1 MNRTQLSL
9 LSLVAVG
16 ATTLVASS
24 AHATESAR
32 RTGLGGTA
40 MIEDS
45 DDIYAFPQA
54 AFGKKLYLEA
64 NYRPSAGL
72 YGGAGSGSIF
82 FGNDQEVF
90 GIMTHRGDYN
100 AVLFNTLAGPFD
112 NANPFT
118 SPNQAIDDFRVGLLK
133 PPTPRALPAARP
145 GLYDASGT
153 INIDGSNPARSENP
167 NETVINAGEGE
178 ELTDLALA
186 PVQLIDVL
194 YARNNFG
201 VRLSAGFGST
211 SQDTQISWGDGYQ
224 VASNAVVANVVA
236 GYRGQ
241 QGADRYD
248 ASVELGY
255 ARAHTETL
263 DVAEG
268 LIGNDVTSSTPSIGA
283 AIRYTMPK
291 SETLDFV
298 ATGNFHFG
306 TESTTTM
313 TNDVRYYW
321 NNPNKVDDPDK
332 VDPERES
339 SEFGPLP
346 KVKQEESESTFA
358 LYAAAGPRY
367 KIANRAIVSAD
378 VGLGLVRTGLDP
390 FVDSA
395 CAADPTDRQNEDLD
409 ICDGINAVD
418 LSTDN
423 TIRYAW
429 MLPSVRVAGEF
440 NVTER
445 VTLRTGMRT
454 VFTVST
460 ETIEAN
466 QASSPADVSEAD
478 EDNFGGDDKTQLT
491 TGQTYYWSA
500 GLGLNYGEVQF
511 DAAFNTAFITNG
523 PNFLSGANSGP
534 MFGLV
539 TVKYD
544 FGAGSSNNNVTGT
557 RAGYPAEELAAPAA
571 APSFAA
577 PVNNGFN
584 P

>member
-16 ATTLVASS
+16 ATTLVGSS

-64 NYRPSAGL
+64 NYRPSGGL

-133 PPTPRALPAARP
+133 PPTPRANPGERAADVDETANV
-145 GLYDASGT
+145 GGT
-153 INIDGSNPARSENP
+153 
-167 NETVINAGEGE
+167 TVSLNGTVANAGEGAA
-178 ELTDLALA
+178 LPDLALA
-186 PVQLIDVL
+186 PVQLLDVL

-201 VRLSAGFGST
+201 VRLSAGVGST

-224 VASNAVVANVVA
+224 VASNAVVTNIVA
-236 GYRGQ
+236 GFRGQ
-241 QGADRYD
+241 QGADRFD

-298 ATGNFHFG
+298 ATGNLHYG
-306 TESTTTM
+306 TESTSTM

-321 NNPNKVDDPDK
+321 NDPNSAATDDPIADNHEEDK
-332 VDPERES
+332 
-339 SEFGPLP
+339 FGTAP
-346 KVKQEESESTFA
+346 KLKQEKSESTFA

-367 KIANRAIVSAD
+367 KIANRAIVTAD
-378 VGLGLVRTGLDP
+378 IGLGLVRKNLDP
-390 FVDSA
+390 FADSA
-395 CAADPTDRQNEDLD
+395 CTDDKDDRD

-423 TIRYAW
+423 TTRYAW

-440 NVTER
+440 NVSER
-445 VTLRTGMRT
+445 VTVRTGMRS
-454 VFTVST
+454 VFTLST
-460 ETIEAN
+460 ETIEGNA
-466 QASSPADVSEAD
+466 ATSPADVAD
-478 EDNFGGDDKTQLT
+478 AESDPAPGVDDKSQLT
-491 TGQTYYWSA
+491 TGQEYYWSA
-500 GLGLNYGEVQF
+500 GLGLNYGELQF
-511 DAAFNTAFITNG
+511 DAAFDTAFITNG
-523 PNFLSGANSGP
+523 PNFLSGTAAP

-557 RAGYPAEELAAPAA
+557 RAGYPAEEIAAPAA

>member
-16 ATTLVASS
+16 ATTLAASS
-24 AHATESAR
+24 AQATESAR

-100 AVLFNTLAGPFD
+100 AVLFNTIAGPFD
-112 NANPFT
+112 NGNPFT

-133 PPTPRALPAARP
+133 PPTPRKLPVSIDNVP
-145 GLYDASGT
+145 IPDKFVGGT
-153 INIDGSNPARSENP
+153 TDPEFG
-167 NETVINAGEGE
+167 TVVNSGEGG
-178 ELTDLALA
+178 ELPDLALA

-224 VASNAVVANVVA
+224 VASNAVVTNIVA
-236 GYRGQ
+236 GFRGQ
-241 QGADRYD
+241 QGADRFD

-283 AIRYTMPK
+283 AVRYTMPK

-298 ATGNFHFG
+298 ATGNLHFG

-321 NNPNKVDDPDK
+321 APTEDVGDTSLPLGDRFD
-332 VDPERES
+332 EE
-339 SEFGPLP
+339 EFGPVP
-346 KVKQEESESTFA
+346 KLKQEESESTFA

-378 VGLGLVRTGLDP
+378 VGLGFVRTGIDP

-395 CAADPTDRQNEDLD
+395 CTDDKDDRDV
-409 ICDGINAVD
+409 CDGINAVD
-418 LSTDN
+418 PSTDN
-423 TIRYAW
+423 TIRYGW

-454 VFTVST
+454 VFTLST
-460 ETIEAN
+460 EEIEGNA
-466 QASSPADVSEAD
+466 QTSPGDVSDAESDPAP
-478 EDNFGGDDKTQLT
+478 GDDKTQLT

-500 GLGLNYGEVQF
+500 GLGLNYGELQF

-544 FGAGSSNNNVTGT
+544 FGTGSSNNNVTGT

-577 PVNNGFN
+577 PMNNGFN

>member
-24 AHATESAR
+24 AQATESAR

-100 AVLFNTLAGPFD
+100 AVLFNTIAGPFD

-133 PPTPRALPAARP
+133 PPTPRANPGERAADVDETANV
-145 GLYDASGT
+145 GGT
-153 INIDGSNPARSENP
+153 
-167 NETVINAGEGE
+167 TVSLNGTVANAGEGAA
-178 ELTDLALA
+178 LPDLALA
-186 PVQLIDVL
+186 PVQLLDVL

-201 VRLSAGFGST
+201 VRLSAGLGST

-224 VASNAVVANVVA
+224 VASNAVVTNIVA
-236 GYRGQ
+236 GFRGQ
-241 QGADRYD
+241 NGANRYD
-248 ASVELGY
+248 ASAELGY

-298 ATGNFHFG
+298 ATGNLHYG

-321 NNPNKVDDPDK
+321 NDPNSAPTDDPIADEHEQDK
-332 VDPERES
+332 
-339 SEFGPLP
+339 FGPVP
-346 KVKQEESESTFA
+346 KVKQEKSESTFA

-378 VGLGLVRTGLDP
+378 LGIGFVRTGLDP
-390 FVDSA
+390 FVNSA
-395 CAADPTDRQNEDLD
+395 CTNDKDDRD
-409 ICDGINAVD
+409 ICDGIDAVD
-418 LSTDN
+418 LSTD
-423 TIRYAW
+423 TTSRYAW

-440 NVTER
+440 NVSER
-445 VTLRTGMRT
+445 VTVRTGMRS
-454 VFTVST
+454 VFTLST
-460 ETIEAN
+460 ETIEGNA
-466 QASSPADVSEAD
+466 ATSPADVAD
-478 EDNFGGDDKTQLT
+478 AKTDPAPGVDDKSQLT
-491 TGQTYYWSA
+491 TGQEYYWSA
-500 GLGLNYGEVQF
+500 GLGLNYGELQF
-511 DAAFNTAFITNG
+511 DAAFDTAFITNG
-523 PNFLSGANSGP
+523 PNFLSGTAAP

-539 TVKYD
+539 TMKYD

>member
-16 ATTLVASS
+16 ATTLAASS
-24 AHATESAR
+24 AQATESAR

-100 AVLFNTLAGPFD
+100 AVLFNTIAGPFD

-133 PPTPRALPAARP
+133 PPTPRALPGERAADVDETANV
-145 GLYDASGT
+145 GGT
-153 INIDGSNPARSENP
+153 
-167 NETVINAGEGE
+167 TVSLNGTVVNAGEGG
-178 ELTDLALA
+178 ELPDLALA

-201 VRLSAGFGST
+201 VRLSAGVGST

-224 VASNAVVANVVA
+224 VASNAVVTNIVA
-236 GYRGQ
+236 GFRGQ
-241 QGADRYD
+241 QGADRFD

-255 ARAHTETL
+255 ARAHTETF
-263 DVAEG
+263 DVAEV

-283 AIRYTMPK
+283 AVRYTMPK

-298 ATGNFHFG
+298 ATGNLHFG

-321 NNPNKVDDPDK
+321 NDPNSDPTDDPIAD
-332 VDPERES
+332 ERE
-339 SEFGPLP
+339 EDKFGPVP
-346 KVKQEESESTFA
+346 KLKREESESTFA

-378 VGLGLVRTGLDP
+378 VGLGFVRTGIDP

-395 CAADPTDRQNEDLD
+395 CTDDKDDRD

-418 LSTDN
+418 PSTDN
-423 TIRYAW
+423 TIRYGW

-454 VFTVST
+454 VFTLST
-460 ETIEAN
+460 EEIEGNA
-466 QASSPADVSEAD
+466 QTSPGDVSDAESDPAP
-478 EDNFGGDDKTQLT
+478 GDDKTQLT

-500 GLGLNYGEVQF
+500 GLGLNYGELQF

-544 FGAGSSNNNVTGT
+544 FGTGSSNNNVTGT
-557 RAGYPAEELAAPAA
+557 RAGYPAEEIAAPAA
-571 APSFAA
+571 VPSFAA
-577 PVNNGFN
+577 PMNNGFN

>member
-16 ATTLVASS
+16 ATTLAASS
-24 AHATESAR
+24 AQATESAR

-100 AVLFNTLAGPFD
+100 AVLFNTIAGPFD

-133 PPTPRALPAARP
+133 PPTPRALPGERAADVDETANV
-145 GLYDASGT
+145 GGT
-153 INIDGSNPARSENP
+153 
-167 NETVINAGEGE
+167 TVSLNGTVVNAGEGA
-178 ELTDLALA
+178 ELPDLALA

-201 VRLSAGFGST
+201 VRLSAGVGST

-224 VASNAVVANVVA
+224 VASNAVVTNIVA

-283 AIRYTMPK
+283 AVRYTMPK

-298 ATGNFHFG
+298 ATGNLHFG

-313 TNDVRYYW
+313 TNDIRYYW
-321 NNPNKVDDPDK
+321 DDISSDDPDLE
-332 VDPERES
+332 PLQELRE
-339 SEFGPLP
+339 EDKFGPVP

-378 VGLGLVRTGLDP
+378 VGLGFVRTGLDP
-390 FVDSA
+390 FVSSA
-395 CAADPTDRQNEDLD
+395 CTDDKDDRD

-454 VFTVST
+454 VFTLST
-460 ETIEAN
+460 EEIEGNA
-466 QASSPADVSEAD
+466 ATSPADVSEAD
-478 EDNFGGDDKTQLT
+478 ADPAPGVDDKSQLT

-500 GLGLNYGEVQF
+500 GLGLNYGELQF

-544 FGAGSSNNNVTGT
+544 FGTGSSNNNVTGT

>member
-16 ATTLVASS
+16 ATTLAASS
-24 AHATESAR
+24 AQATESAR

-64 NYRPSAGL
+64 NYRPSGGL

-100 AVLFNTLAGPFD
+100 AVLFNTIAGPFD

-118 SPNQAIDDFRVGLLK
+118 SPNQAINDFRVGLLK
-133 PPTPRALPAARP
+133 PPTPRANPGERAADVDETANV
-145 GLYDASGT
+145 GGT
-153 INIDGSNPARSENP
+153 
-167 NETVINAGEGE
+167 TVSLNGTVVNAGEGAA
-178 ELTDLALA
+178 LPDLALA
-186 PVQLIDVL
+186 PVQLLDVL

-201 VRLSAGFGST
+201 VRLSAGVGST
-211 SQDTQISWGDGYQ
+211 SQDTQITWADGYS
-224 VASNAVVANVVA
+224 VASNAVVTNIVA

-241 QGADRYD
+241 RGADHFD

-263 DVAEG
+263 DVAEQV
-268 LIGNDVTSSTPSIGA
+268 IGNDVTSSTPSVGA

-298 ATGNFHFG
+298 ATGNLHYG

-313 TNDVRYYW
+313 TNDVTYYW
-321 NNPNKVDDPDK
+321 NDPNSAPTDDPIADNH
-332 VDPERES
+332 EES
-339 SEFGPLP
+339 KLGPAP
-346 KVKQEESESTFA
+346 KLKQEKGESTFA

-378 VGLGLVRTGLDP
+378 VGVGLVRTGIDP

-395 CAADPTDRQNEDLD
+395 CTDDKDDRD

-440 NVTER
+440 NVSER

-454 VFTVST
+454 VFTLST
-460 ETIEAN
+460 ETIEGNAATSPSDVAD
-466 QASSPADVSEAD
+466 ASTDPAPGV
-478 EDNFGGDDKTQLT
+478 DDKSQLT
-491 TGQTYYWSA
+491 TGQEYYWSA
-500 GLGLNYGEVQF
+500 GLGLNYGELQF
-511 DAAFNTAFITNG
+511 DAAFDTAFITNG
-523 PNFLSGANSGP
+523 PNFLSGAAAP

-544 FGAGSSNNNVTGT
+544 FGTGSSNNNVTGT

-577 PVNNGFN
+577 PMNNGFN

>member
-16 ATTLVASS
+16 ATTLAASS
-24 AHATESAR
+24 AQATESAR

-40 MIEDS
+40 LIEDS

-100 AVLFNTLAGPFD
+100 AVLFNTIAGPFD

-133 PPTPRALPAARP
+133 PPTPRALPGERAADVDETANV
-145 GLYDASGT
+145 GGT
-153 INIDGSNPARSENP
+153 
-167 NETVINAGEGE
+167 TVSLNGTVVNAGEGAA
-178 ELTDLALA
+178 LPDLALA

-201 VRLSAGFGST
+201 VRLSAGVGST

-224 VASNAVVANVVA
+224 VASNAVVTNIVA
-236 GYRGQ
+236 GFRGQ

-283 AIRYTMPK
+283 AVRYTMPK

-298 ATGNFHFG
+298 ATGNLHYG

-313 TNDVRYYW
+313 TNDIRYYW
-321 NNPNKVDDPDK
+321 DDISSDDPNLEPLQELREEDK
-332 VDPERES
+332 
-339 SEFGPLP
+339 FGPVP

-378 VGLGLVRTGLDP
+378 VGLGFVRTGLDP

-395 CAADPTDRQNEDLD
+395 CTDDKDDRD

-423 TIRYAW
+423 TIRYGW

-454 VFTVST
+454 VFTLST
-460 ETIEAN
+460 EEIEGNA
-466 QASSPADVSEAD
+466 ATSPADVSEAD
-478 EDNFGGDDKTQLT
+478 ADPAPGVDDKSQLT

-500 GLGLNYGEVQF
+500 GLGLNYGELQF

-544 FGAGSSNNNVTGT
+544 FGTGSSNNNVTGT

>member
-16 ATTLVASS
+16 ATTLAASS
-24 AHATESAR
+24 AQATESAR

-64 NYRPSAGL
+64 NYRPSTTL
-72 YGGAGSGSIF
+72 YGDSGSGSIF

-133 PPTPRALPAARP
+133 PPTPRALPGERAADVDETANV
-145 GLYDASGT
+145 GGT
-153 INIDGSNPARSENP
+153 
-167 NETVINAGEGE
+167 TVSLNGTVVNAGEGG
-178 ELTDLALA
+178 ELPDLALA

-201 VRLSAGFGST
+201 VRLSAGVGST

-224 VASNAVVANVVA
+224 VASNAVVTNIVA
-236 GYRGQ
+236 GFRGQ
-241 QGADRYD
+241 QGADRFD

-283 AIRYTMPK
+283 AVRYTMPK

-298 ATGNFHFG
+298 ATGNLHFG

-313 TNDVRYYW
+313 TNDIRYYW
-321 NNPNKVDDPDK
+321 NDPNSDPTDDPIAD
-332 VDPERES
+332 ERE
-339 SEFGPLP
+339 EDKFGPVP
-346 KVKQEESESTFA
+346 KLKREESESTFA

-378 VGLGLVRTGLDP
+378 VGLGFVRTGIDP

-395 CAADPTDRQNEDLD
+395 CTDDKDDRDV
-409 ICDGINAVD
+409 CDGINAVD
-418 LSTDN
+418 PSTDN
-423 TIRYAW
+423 TIRYGW

-460 ETIEAN
+460 ETIEGNADT
-466 QASSPADVSEAD
+466 SPGKPGSDFDTARD
-478 EDNFGGDDKTQLT
+478 GDDKTQLT

-500 GLGLNYGEVQF
+500 GLGLNYGELQF

-544 FGAGSSNNNVTGT
+544 FGTGSSNNNVTGT
-557 RAGYPAEELAAPAA
+557 RAGYPAEEIAAPAA

-577 PVNNGFN
+577 PMNNGFN

>member
-16 ATTLVASS
+16 ATTLAASS
-24 AHATESAR
+24 AQATESAR

-64 NYRPSAGL
+64 NYRPSPPGSL
-72 YGGAGSGSIF
+72 YGDSGSGSIF

-100 AVLFNTLAGPFD
+100 AVLFNTIAGPFD
-112 NANPFT
+112 NGNPFT

-133 PPTPRALPAARP
+133 PPTPLGLPGKLEGVSIP
-145 GLYDASGT
+145 GKFVGGTEVLETGT
-153 INIDGSNPARSENP
+153 IVNVGPS
-167 NETVINAGEGE
+167 GE
-178 ELTDLALA
+178 LPDLALA

-211 SQDTQISWGDGYQ
+211 SQDTQMSWGDGYS
-224 VASNAVVANVVA
+224 VASSAVVTNIVA
-236 GYRGQ
+236 GFRGQ
-241 QGADRYD
+241 QGADRFD

-263 DVAEG
+263 DVFEQV
-268 LIGNDVTSSTPSIGA
+268 LSNDVTSSTPSIGA
-283 AIRYTMPK
+283 AVRYTMPK

-298 ATGNFHFG
+298 ATGNLHYG
-306 TESTTTM
+306 TESTSTM
-313 TNDVRYYW
+313 TNDILYYW
-321 NNPNKVDDPDK
+321 KPNANAGDTTKPLVDQFDK
-332 VDPERES
+332 
-339 SEFGPLP
+339 SEVVPSKL
-346 KVKQEESESTFA
+346 KQEKSESTLA

-378 VGLGLVRTGLDP
+378 VGVGLVRTATDP
-390 FVDSA
+390 WVDSA
-395 CAADPTDRQNEDLD
+395 CTDTDEDALV
-409 ICDGINAVD
+409 CDGAAVE
-418 LSTDN
+418 LGADN

-429 MLPSVRVAGEF
+429 MLPSIRVAGEF
-440 NVTER
+440 NVSER
-445 VTLRTGMRT
+445 VTVRTGMRS
-454 VFTVST
+454 VFTLST
-460 ETIEAN
+460 ETIEGNAGT
-466 QASSPADVSEAD
+466 SPAKPDPDSDLAPGV
-478 EDNFGGDDKTQLT
+478 DDKTQLT

-544 FGAGSSNNNVTGT
+544 FGTGSSNNNVTGT
-557 RAGYPAEELAAPAA
+557 RAGYPAEESAAPAA

-577 PVNNGFN
+577 PMNNGFN

>member
-16 ATTLVASS
+16 ATTLAASS
-24 AHATESAR
+24 AQATESAR

-100 AVLFNTLAGPFD
+100 AVLFNTIAGPFD

-133 PPTPRALPAARP
+133 PPTPRALPGERAADVDETANV
-145 GLYDASGT
+145 GGT
-153 INIDGSNPARSENP
+153 
-167 NETVINAGEGE
+167 TVSLNGTVVNAGEGG
-178 ELTDLALA
+178 ELPDLALA

-201 VRLSAGFGST
+201 VRLSAGVGST

-224 VASNAVVANVVA
+224 VASNAVVTNIVA
-236 GYRGQ
+236 GFRGQ
-241 QGADRYD
+241 QGADRFD

-268 LIGNDVTSSTPSIGA
+268 LIGNDVTSSTPSIGGA
-283 AIRYTMPK
+283 VRYTMPK

-298 ATGNFHFG
+298 ATGNLHYG

-313 TNDVRYYW
+313 TNDIRYYW
-321 NNPNKVDDPDK
+321 DDISSDDPDL
-332 VDPERES
+332 DAEQELRE
-339 SEFGPLP
+339 EDKFGPVP
-346 KVKQEESESTFA
+346 KVKQEKSESTFA

-378 VGLGLVRTGLDP
+378 VGLGFVRTGIDP

-395 CAADPTDRQNEDLD
+395 CTDDKDDRDV
-409 ICDGINAVD
+409 CDGINAVD

-423 TIRYAW
+423 TIRYGW

-454 VFTVST
+454 VFTLST
-460 ETIEAN
+460 EEIEGNA
-466 QASSPADVSEAD
+466 QTSPGDVSDAESDPAP
-478 EDNFGGDDKTQLT
+478 GDDKTQLT

-500 GLGLNYGEVQF
+500 GLGLNYGELQF

-544 FGAGSSNNNVTGT
+544 FGTGSSNNNVTGT

-577 PVNNGFN
+577 PMNNGFN

>member
-16 ATTLVASS
+16 ATTLAASS
-24 AHATESAR
+24 AQATESAR

-100 AVLFNTLAGPFD
+100 AVLFNTIAGPFD

-133 PPTPRALPAARP
+133 PPTPRALPGERAADVDETANV
-145 GLYDASGT
+145 GGT
-153 INIDGSNPARSENP
+153 
-167 NETVINAGEGE
+167 TVSLNGTVVNAGEGG
-178 ELTDLALA
+178 ELPDLALA

-201 VRLSAGFGST
+201 VRLSAGVGST

-224 VASNAVVANVVA
+224 VASNAVVTNIVA
-236 GYRGQ
+236 GFRGQ
-241 QGADRYD
+241 QGADRFD

-283 AIRYTMPK
+283 AVRYTMPK

-298 ATGNFHFG
+298 ATGNLHYG

-313 TNDVRYYW
+313 TNDIRYYW
-321 NNPNKVDDPDK
+321 DDISSDDPDL
-332 VDPERES
+332 DAEQELRE
-339 SEFGPLP
+339 EDKFGPVP
-346 KVKQEESESTFA
+346 KVKQEKSESTFA

-378 VGLGLVRTGLDP
+378 VGLGFVRTGIDP

-395 CAADPTDRQNEDLD
+395 CTDDKDDRDV
-409 ICDGINAVD
+409 CDGINAVD

-423 TIRYAW
+423 TIRYGW

-454 VFTVST
+454 VFTLST
-460 ETIEAN
+460 EEIEGNA
-466 QASSPADVSEAD
+466 ATSPADVAD
-478 EDNFGGDDKTQLT
+478 ADSDPAPGVDDKSQLT

-500 GLGLNYGEVQF
+500 GLGLNYGELQF

-544 FGAGSSNNNVTGT
+544 FGTGSSNNNVTGT

-577 PVNNGFN
+577 PMNNGFN

>member
-16 ATTLVASS
+16 ATTLAASS
-24 AHATESAR
+24 AQATESAR

-100 AVLFNTLAGPFD
+100 AVLFNTIAGPFD
-112 NANPFT
+112 NGNPFT

-133 PPTPRALPAARP
+133 PPTPRALPGERAADVDETANV
-145 GLYDASGT
+145 GGT
-153 INIDGSNPARSENP
+153 
-167 NETVINAGEGE
+167 TVSLNGTVVNAGEGAA
-178 ELTDLALA
+178 LPDLALA

-201 VRLSAGFGST
+201 VRLSAGVGST

-224 VASNAVVANVVA
+224 VASNAVVTNIVA
-236 GYRGQ
+236 GFRGQ

-283 AIRYTMPK
+283 AVRYTMPK

-298 ATGNFHFG
+298 ATGNLHFG

-313 TNDVRYYW
+313 TNDIRYYW
-321 NNPNKVDDPDK
+321 DDISSDDPDLE
-332 VDPERES
+332 PLQELRE
-339 SEFGPLP
+339 EDKFGPVP

-378 VGLGLVRTGLDP
+378 VGLGFVRTGLDP

-395 CAADPTDRQNEDLD
+395 CTDDKDDRD

-454 VFTVST
+454 VFTLST
-460 ETIEAN
+460 EEIEGNA
-466 QASSPADVSEAD
+466 ATSPADVSEAD
-478 EDNFGGDDKTQLT
+478 SDPAPGVDDKSQLT

-500 GLGLNYGEVQF
+500 GLGLNYGELQF

-544 FGAGSSNNNVTGT
+544 FGTGSSNNNVTGT

>member
-16 ATTLVASS
+16 ATTLAASS
-24 AHATESAR
+24 AQATESAR

-100 AVLFNTLAGPFD
+100 AVLFNTIAGPFD

-133 PPTPRALPAARP
+133 PPTPRALPGERAADVDETANV
-145 GLYDASGT
+145 GGT
-153 INIDGSNPARSENP
+153 
-167 NETVINAGEGE
+167 TVSLNGTVVNAGEGG
-178 ELTDLALA
+178 ELPDLALA

-201 VRLSAGFGST
+201 VRLSAGVGST

-224 VASNAVVANVVA
+224 VASNAVVTNIVA
-236 GYRGQ
+236 GFRGQ
-241 QGADRYD
+241 QGADRFD

-283 AIRYTMPK
+283 AVRYTMPK

-298 ATGNFHFG
+298 ATGNLHYG

-313 TNDVRYYW
+313 TNDIRYYW
-321 NNPNKVDDPDK
+321 DDISSDDPDL
-332 VDPERES
+332 DAEQELRE
-339 SEFGPLP
+339 EDKFGPVP
-346 KVKQEESESTFA
+346 KVKQEKSESTFA

-378 VGLGLVRTGLDP
+378 VGLGFVRTGIDP
-390 FVDSA
+390 FVSSA
-395 CAADPTDRQNEDLD
+395 CTDDKDDRD

-423 TIRYAW
+423 TIRYGW

-454 VFTVST
+454 VFTLST
-460 ETIEAN
+460 EEIEGNA
-466 QASSPADVSEAD
+466 ATSPADVSEAD
-478 EDNFGGDDKTQLT
+478 ADPAPGVDDKSQLT

-500 GLGLNYGEVQF
+500 GLGLNYGELQF

-544 FGAGSSNNNVTGT
+544 FGTGSSNNNVTGT

-577 PVNNGFN
+577 PMNNGFN

>member
-24 AHATESAR
+24 AQATESAR

-112 NANPFT
+112 NGNPFT

-133 PPTPRALPAARP
+133 PPTPRANSGEKPATEV
-145 GLYDASGT
+145 DATYTAPDGT
-153 INIDGSNPARSENP
+153 TKPILVG
-167 NETVINAGEGE
+167 TVVNAGEGT
-178 ELTDLALA
+178 ELADLALA

-224 VASNAVVANVVA
+224 VASSAVVTNIVA
-236 GYRGQ
+236 GFRGQ
-241 QGADRYD
+241 QGADRFD

-298 ATGNFHFG
+298 ATGNLHYG
-306 TESTTTM
+306 TESTSTM
-313 TNDVRYYW
+313 TNDVRYYYDG
-321 NNPNKVDDPDK
+321 NPDVVNTSLTPEEELREEDK
-332 VDPERES
+332 
-339 SEFGPLP
+339 FGPVP
-346 KVKQEESESTFA
+346 KLKQETGESTFA

-367 KIANRAIVSAD
+367 KIANRAIVTAD
-378 VGLGLVRTGLDP
+378 VGVGLVRKNFDP
-390 FVDSA
+390 FADSA
-395 CAADPTDRQNEDLD
+395 CTNDKDDRD
-409 ICDGINAVD
+409 ICDGIDAVD
-418 LSTDN
+418 LNTDN

-445 VTLRTGMRT
+445 VTVRTGMRSI
-454 VFTVST
+454 FTLST

-478 EDNFGGDDKTQLT
+478 EDNFVGDDKTQLT

-500 GLGLNYGEVQF
+500 GLGLNYGEFQF
-511 DAAFNTAFITNG
+511 DAAFDTAFITNG
-523 PNFLSGANSGP
+523 PNFLSGESAP

-539 TVKYD
+539 TMKYD

-577 PVNNGFN
+577 PMNNGFN

>member
-16 ATTLVASS
+16 ATTLAASS
-24 AHATESAR
+24 AQATESAR

-64 NYRPSAGL
+64 NYRPSGGL

-133 PPTPRALPAARP
+133 PPTPRELPKDPAN
-145 GLYDASGT
+145 DSGVDVDET
-153 INIDGSNPARSENP
+153 ANVGGTTESLFGS
-167 NETVINAGEGE
+167 VVNAGEGG
-178 ELTDLALA
+178 ELPDLALA

-201 VRLSAGFGST
+201 VRLSAGVGST
-211 SQDTQISWGDGYQ
+211 SQDTQLSWGDGYQ
-224 VASNAVVANVVA
+224 VASSAVVANVVA

-241 QGADRYD
+241 MGANRYD
-248 ASVELGY
+248 ASAELGY

-268 LIGNDVTSSTPSIGA
+268 LIGNDVTSSTPSLGA

-298 ATGNFHFG
+298 ATGNLHYG
-306 TESTTTM
+306 TESTSTM
-313 TNDVRYYW
+313 TNDIRYYW
-321 NNPNKVDDPDK
+321 NDPNSAPTDDPIAD
-332 VDPERES
+332 EREQDKL
-339 SEFGPLP
+339 GPAP
-346 KVKQEESESTFA
+346 KLKQEKGESTFA

-378 VGLGLVRTGLDP
+378 VGLGFVRTGIDP

-395 CAADPTDRQNEDLD
+395 CTDDKDDRD

-460 ETIEAN
+460 ETIEGNA
-466 QASSPADVSEAD
+466 ATSPADVSDAKSD
-478 EDNFGGDDKTQLT
+478 PAPGVDDKTQLT

-500 GLGLNYGEVQF
+500 GLGLNYGELQF

-523 PNFLSGANSGP
+523 PNFLSGADSGP

-539 TVKYD
+539 TMKYD
-544 FGAGSSNNNVTGT
+544 FGTGSSNNNVTGT
-557 RAGYPAEELAAPAA
+557 RAGYPAEEIAAPAA

-577 PVNNGFN
+577 PMNNGFN

>member
-24 AHATESAR
+24 AQATESAR

-100 AVLFNTLAGPFD
+100 AVLFNTIAGPFD

-133 PPTPRALPAARP
+133 PPTPRATPGERAADVDETANV
-145 GLYDASGT
+145 GGT
-153 INIDGSNPARSENP
+153 
-167 NETVINAGEGE
+167 TVSLNGTVVNAGEGA
-178 ELTDLALA
+178 ELADLALA

-283 AIRYTMPK
+283 AVRYTMPK

-298 ATGNFHFG
+298 ATGNLHYG
-306 TESTTTM
+306 TESTSSM

-321 NNPNKVDDPDK
+321 NDPNSPATDDPIAD
-332 VDPERES
+332 ERE
-339 SEFGPLP
+339 EDKFGPVP
-346 KVKQEESESTFA
+346 KLKQEESESTFA

-367 KIANRAIVSAD
+367 KIANRAIVTAD
-378 VGLGLVRTGLDP
+378 VGLGLVRKSFDP
-390 FVDSA
+390 FADSA
-395 CAADPTDRQNEDLD
+395 CTDDKDDRD

-460 ETIEAN
+460 ETIEGNA
-466 QASSPADVSEAD
+466 ATSPGDVSDAD
-478 EDNFGGDDKTQLT
+478 EDPVRDLDDKSQLT

-500 GLGLNYGEVQF
+500 GLGLNYGELQF
-511 DAAFNTAFITNG
+511 DAAFNTAFITHG

>member
-16 ATTLVASS
+16 ATTLAASS
-24 AHATESAR
+24 AQATESAR

-64 NYRPSAGL
+64 NYRPSGGL

-118 SPNQAIDDFRVGLLK
+118 SPNQAIDDFRIGLLK
-133 PPTPRALPAARP
+133 PPTPRALPGERAADVDETANV
-145 GLYDASGT
+145 GGT
-153 INIDGSNPARSENP
+153 
-167 NETVINAGEGE
+167 TVSLNGTVVNAGEGG
-178 ELTDLALA
+178 ELPDLALA

-201 VRLSAGFGST
+201 VRLSAGVGST

-224 VASNAVVANVVA
+224 VASNAVVTNIVA
-236 GYRGQ
+236 GFRGQ
-241 QGADRYD
+241 QGADRFD

-283 AIRYTMPK
+283 AVRYTMPK

-298 ATGNFHFG
+298 ATGNLHFG
-306 TESTTTM
+306 TESTSTM

-321 NNPNKVDDPDK
+321 NDPNSDPTDDPIAD
-332 VDPERES
+332 ERE
-339 SEFGPLP
+339 EDKFGPVP
-346 KVKQEESESTFA
+346 KLKREESESTFA

-378 VGLGLVRTGLDP
+378 VGLGFVRTGIDP

-395 CAADPTDRQNEDLD
+395 CTDDKDDRD

-418 LSTDN
+418 PSTDN
-423 TIRYAW
+423 TIRYGW

-454 VFTVST
+454 VFTLST
-460 ETIEAN
+460 EEIEGNA
-466 QASSPADVSEAD
+466 ATSPADVAD
-478 EDNFGGDDKTQLT
+478 ADSDPAPGVDDKTQLT

-500 GLGLNYGEVQF
+500 GLGLNYGELQF

-523 PNFLSGANSGP
+523 PNFLSGADSGP

-539 TVKYD
+539 TMKYD
-544 FGAGSSNNNVTGT
+544 FGTGSSNNNVTGT
-557 RAGYPAEELAAPAA
+557 RAGYPAEEIAVPAA

>member
-16 ATTLVASS
+16 ATTLAASS
-24 AHATESAR
+24 AQATESAR

-40 MIEDS
+40 LIEDS

-100 AVLFNTLAGPFD
+100 AVLFNTIAGPFD
-112 NANPFT
+112 NGNPFT

-133 PPTPRALPAARP
+133 PPTPRALPGERAADVDETANV
-145 GLYDASGT
+145 GGT
-153 INIDGSNPARSENP
+153 
-167 NETVINAGEGE
+167 TVSLNGTVVNAGEGAA
-178 ELTDLALA
+178 LADLALA

-201 VRLSAGFGST
+201 VRLSAGVGST

-224 VASNAVVANVVA
+224 VAPNAVVTNIVA
-236 GYRGQ
+236 GFRGQ
-241 QGADRYD
+241 QGADRFD

-283 AIRYTMPK
+283 AVRYTMPK

-298 ATGNFHFG
+298 ATGNLHYG

-313 TNDVRYYW
+313 TNDIRYYW
-321 NNPNKVDDPDK
+321 DDRTSDDPDL
-332 VDPERES
+332 DAEQELRE
-339 SEFGPLP
+339 EDKFGPVP
-346 KVKQEESESTFA
+346 KLKREESESTFA

-378 VGLGLVRTGLDP
+378 VGLGVVRTGIDP

-395 CAADPTDRQNEDLD
+395 CTDDKDDRD
-409 ICDGINAVD
+409 ICDVNAVD

-454 VFTVST
+454 VFTLST
-460 ETIEAN
+460 EEIEGNA
-466 QASSPADVSEAD
+466 ATSPADVSEAD
-478 EDNFGGDDKTQLT
+478 ADPAPGVDDKSQLT

-500 GLGLNYGEVQF
+500 GLGLNYGELQF

-544 FGAGSSNNNVTGT
+544 FGTGSSNNNVTGT
-557 RAGYPAEELAAPAA
+557 RAGYPAEEIAAPAA

-577 PVNNGFN
+577 PMNNGFN

>member
-24 AHATESAR
+24 AQATESAR

-64 NYRPSAGL
+64 NYRPSGGL

-133 PPTPRALPAARP
+133 PPTPRANPVERAADV
-145 GLYDASGT
+145 DASYTSLDGT
-153 INIDGSNPARSENP
+153 NKPIPAG
-167 NETVINAGEGE
+167 TVVNAGEGA
-178 ELTDLALA
+178 ELADLALA
-186 PVQLIDVL
+186 PVQLLDVL

-201 VRLSAGFGST
+201 VRLSAGMGST

-224 VASNAVVANVVA
+224 VASSAVVTNIVA
-236 GYRGQ
+236 GLRGQ
-241 QGADRYD
+241 MGANRYD

-298 ATGNFHFG
+298 ATGNLHFG
-306 TESTTTM
+306 TESTSTM
-313 TNDVRYYW
+313 TNDVRYYYDG
-321 NNPNKVDDPDK
+321 NPEVDNASLTPEEELREEDK
-332 VDPERES
+332 
-339 SEFGPLP
+339 FGPVP
-346 KVKQEESESTFA
+346 KLKQETGESTFA

-367 KIANRAIVSAD
+367 KIANRALVTAD
-378 VGLGLVRTGLDP
+378 VGIGLVRKSFDP
-390 FVDSA
+390 FADSA
-395 CAADPTDRQNEDLD
+395 CTDDKDDRD

-440 NVTER
+440 NVSER
-445 VTLRTGMRT
+445 VTVRTGMRS

-460 ETIEAN
+460 ETIEGNA
-466 QASSPADVSEAD
+466 ATSPADVSDAD
-478 EDNFGGDDKTQLT
+478 SDPVSDVDDKSQLT
-491 TGQTYYWSA
+491 TGQEYYWSA
-500 GLGLNYGEVQF
+500 GLGLNYGELQF
-511 DAAFNTAFITNG
+511 DAAFDTAFITNG
-523 PNFLSGANSGP
+523 PNFLSGTSAP

-539 TVKYD
+539 TMKYD

-557 RAGYPAEELAAPAA
+557 RAGYPAEEIAAPAA

>member
-1 MNRTQLSL
+1 LSL
-9 LSLVAVG
+9 LSLAAVG
-16 ATTLVASS
+16 ATTLAASS
-24 AHATESAR
+24 AQATESAR

-100 AVLFNTLAGPFD
+100 AVLFNTIAGPFD

-133 PPTPRALPAARP
+133 PLTPRANSGEKPASDVDATYTAPDGTTKPILVGTVVNADTNADGEPSRELP
-145 GLYDASGT
+145 
-153 INIDGSNPARSENP
+153 
-167 NETVINAGEGE
+167 
-178 ELTDLALA
+178 DLALA

-201 VRLSAGFGST
+201 VRLSAGVGST

-224 VASNAVVANVVA
+224 VASNAVVTNIVA
-236 GYRGQ
+236 GFRGQ
-241 QGADRYD
+241 QGADRFD

-268 LIGNDVTSSTPSIGA
+268 LIGNDVTSSTPSLGA

-298 ATGNFHFG
+298 ATGNLHYG
-306 TESTTTM
+306 TESTSTM
-313 TNDVRYYW
+313 TNDVRYYYDG
-321 NNPNKVDDPDK
+321 NPDEDNTSLTPEEELREEDK
-332 VDPERES
+332 
-339 SEFGPLP
+339 FGPVP
-346 KVKQEESESTFA
+346 KLKRETGESTFA

-378 VGLGLVRTGLDP
+378 VGLGFVRTGIDP

-395 CAADPTDRQNEDLD
+395 CTDDKDDRDV
-409 ICDGINAVD
+409 CDGINAVD
-418 LSTDN
+418 PSTDN
-423 TIRYAW
+423 TIRYGW

-454 VFTVST
+454 VFTLST
-460 ETIEAN
+460 EEIEGNA
-466 QASSPADVSEAD
+466 QTSPSDVSDAESDPAP
-478 EDNFGGDDKTQLT
+478 GDDTTQLT

-500 GLGLNYGEVQF
+500 GLGLNYGELQF

-544 FGAGSSNNNVTGT
+544 FGTGSSNNNVTGT
-557 RAGYPAEELAAPAA
+557 RAGYPAEEIAAPAA

-577 PVNNGFN
+577 PMNNGFN

>member
-16 ATTLVASS
+16 ATTLAASS
-24 AHATESAR
+24 AQATESAR

-100 AVLFNTLAGPFD
+100 AVLFNTIAGPFD
-112 NANPFT
+112 NGNPFT

-133 PPTPRALPAARP
+133 PPTPRALPGERAADVDETANV
-145 GLYDASGT
+145 GGT
-153 INIDGSNPARSENP
+153 
-167 NETVINAGEGE
+167 TVSLNGTVVNAGEGAA
-178 ELTDLALA
+178 LPDLALA

-201 VRLSAGFGST
+201 VRLSAGVGST

-224 VASNAVVANVVA
+224 VASSAVVTNIVA

-241 QGADRYD
+241 QGADRFD

-283 AIRYTMPK
+283 AVRYTMPK

-298 ATGNFHFG
+298 ATGNLHYG

-313 TNDVRYYW
+313 TNDIRYYW
-321 NNPNKVDDPDK
+321 DDISSDDPDL
-332 VDPERES
+332 DAEQELRE
-339 SEFGPLP
+339 EDKFGPVP
-346 KVKQEESESTFA
+346 KVKQEKSESTFA

-378 VGLGLVRTGLDP
+378 VGLGFVRTGIDP

-395 CAADPTDRQNEDLD
+395 CTDDKDDRD

-423 TIRYAW
+423 TIRYGW

-454 VFTVST
+454 VFTLST
-460 ETIEAN
+460 EEIEGNA
-466 QASSPADVSEAD
+466 ATSPADVSEAD
-478 EDNFGGDDKTQLT
+478 ADPAPGVDDKSQLT

-500 GLGLNYGEVQF
+500 GLGLNYGELQF

-544 FGAGSSNNNVTGT
+544 FGTGSSNNNVTGT

-577 PVNNGFN
+577 PMNNGFN

>member
-16 ATTLVASS
+16 ATTLAASS
-24 AHATESAR
+24 AQATESAR

-64 NYRPSAGL
+64 NYRPSGGL

-118 SPNQAIDDFRVGLLK
+118 SPNQAIDDFRIGLLK
-133 PPTPRALPAARP
+133 PPTPRALPGERAADVDETANV
-145 GLYDASGT
+145 GGT
-153 INIDGSNPARSENP
+153 
-167 NETVINAGEGE
+167 TVSLNGTVVNAGEGG
-178 ELTDLALA
+178 ELPDLALA

-201 VRLSAGFGST
+201 VRLSAGVGST

-224 VASNAVVANVVA
+224 VASNAVVTNIVA
-236 GYRGQ
+236 GFRGQ
-241 QGADRYD
+241 QGADRFD

-283 AIRYTMPK
+283 AVRYTMPK

-298 ATGNFHFG
+298 ATGNLHFG
-306 TESTTTM
+306 TESTSTM

-321 NNPNKVDDPDK
+321 NDPNSDPTDDPIAD
-332 VDPERES
+332 ERE
-339 SEFGPLP
+339 EDKFGPVP
-346 KVKQEESESTFA
+346 KLKREESESTFA

-378 VGLGLVRTGLDP
+378 VGLGFVRTGIDP

-395 CAADPTDRQNEDLD
+395 CTDDKDDRD

-454 VFTVST
+454 VFTLST
-460 ETIEAN
+460 EEIEGNA
-466 QASSPADVSEAD
+466 ATSPADVAD
-478 EDNFGGDDKTQLT
+478 ADSDPAPGVDDKSQLT

-500 GLGLNYGEVQF
+500 GLGLNYGELQF

-544 FGAGSSNNNVTGT
+544 FGTGSSNNNVTGT

>member
-24 AHATESAR
+24 AQATESAR

-64 NYRPSAGL
+64 NYRPSGGL

-133 PPTPRALPAARP
+133 PPTPRANPGERAADVDETANV
-145 GLYDASGT
+145 GGT
-153 INIDGSNPARSENP
+153 
-167 NETVINAGEGE
+167 TVSLNGTVANAGEGAA
-178 ELTDLALA
+178 LPDLALA
-186 PVQLIDVL
+186 PVQLLDVL
-194 YARNNFG
+194 YATNNFG
-201 VRLSAGFGST
+201 VRLSAGLGST

-224 VASNAVVANVVA
+224 VASNAVVTNIVA
-236 GYRGQ
+236 GFRGQ
-241 QGADRYD
+241 NGANRYD
-248 ASVELGY
+248 ASAELGY

-298 ATGNFHFG
+298 ATGNLHYG

-321 NNPNKVDDPDK
+321 NDPNSAPTDDPIADEHEEDK
-332 VDPERES
+332 
-339 SEFGPLP
+339 FGPVP
-346 KVKQEESESTFA
+346 KVKQEKSESTFA

-378 VGLGLVRTGLDP
+378 LGIGFVRTGLDP
-390 FVDSA
+390 FVNSA
-395 CAADPTDRQNEDLD
+395 CTNDKDDRD
-409 ICDGINAVD
+409 ICDGIDAVD
-418 LSTDN
+418 LSTD
-423 TIRYAW
+423 TTSRYAW

-440 NVTER
+440 NVSER
-445 VTLRTGMRT
+445 VTVRTGMRS
-454 VFTVST
+454 VFTLST
-460 ETIEAN
+460 ETIEGNA
-466 QASSPADVSEAD
+466 ATSPADVAD
-478 EDNFGGDDKTQLT
+478 AKTDPAPGVDDKSQLT
-491 TGQTYYWSA
+491 TGQEYYWSA
-500 GLGLNYGEVQF
+500 GLGLNYGELQF
-511 DAAFNTAFITNG
+511 DAAFDTAFITNG
-523 PNFLSGANSGP
+523 PNFLSGTAAP

-539 TVKYD
+539 TMKYD

-557 RAGYPAEELAAPAA
+557 RAGYPAEEIAAPAA

>member
-16 ATTLVASS
+16 ATTLAASS
-24 AHATESAR
+24 AQATESAR

-100 AVLFNTLAGPFD
+100 AVLFNTIAGPFD

-133 PPTPRALPAARP
+133 PPTPRALPGERAADVDETANV
-145 GLYDASGT
+145 GGT
-153 INIDGSNPARSENP
+153 
-167 NETVINAGEGE
+167 TVSLNGTVVNAGEGG
-178 ELTDLALA
+178 ELPDLALA

-201 VRLSAGFGST
+201 VRLSAGVGST

-224 VASNAVVANVVA
+224 VASNAVVTNIVA
-236 GYRGQ
+236 GFRGQ

-283 AIRYTMPK
+283 AVRYTMPK

-298 ATGNFHFG
+298 ATGNLHFG
-306 TESTTTM
+306 TESTSTM

-321 NNPNKVDDPDK
+321 NDPNSDPTDDPIAD
-332 VDPERES
+332 ERE
-339 SEFGPLP
+339 EDKFGPVP
-346 KVKQEESESTFA
+346 KLKREESESTFA

-378 VGLGLVRTGLDP
+378 VGLGFVRTGIDP

-395 CAADPTDRQNEDLD
+395 CTDDKDDRD

-418 LSTDN
+418 PSTDN
-423 TIRYAW
+423 TIRYGW

-454 VFTVST
+454 VFTLST
-460 ETIEAN
+460 EEIEGNA
-466 QASSPADVSEAD
+466 ATSPADVAD
-478 EDNFGGDDKTQLT
+478 ADSDPAPGVDDKTQLT

-500 GLGLNYGEVQF
+500 GLGLNYGELQF

-544 FGAGSSNNNVTGT
+544 FGTGSSNNNVTGT
-557 RAGYPAEELAAPAA
+557 RAGYPAEEIAVPAA

>member
-16 ATTLVASS
+16 ATTLAASS

-40 MIEDS
+40 LIEDS
-45 DDIYAFPQA
+45 DDIYAFPQT

-64 NYRPSAGL
+64 NYRPSGGL

-100 AVLFNTLAGPFD
+100 AVLFNTFAGPFD

-118 SPNQAIDDFRVGLLK
+118 SPNQAINDFRVGLVK
-133 PPTPRALPAARP
+133 PPTPRALPGERAADVDETANVN
-145 GLYDASGT
+145 GATVSLNGT
-153 INIDGSNPARSENP
+153 
-167 NETVINAGEGE
+167 VVNAGEGAA
-178 ELTDLALA
+178 LPDLELA
-186 PVQLIDVL
+186 PVQLLDVL

-201 VRLSAGFGST
+201 VRLSAGLGST
-211 SQDTQISWGDGYQ
+211 SQETQISWGDGYQ
-224 VASNAVVANVVA
+224 VASNAVVTNIVA

-241 QGADRYD
+241 NGANRYD

-283 AIRYTMPK
+283 AVRYTMPK

-298 ATGNFHFG
+298 ATGNLHYG

-313 TNDVRYYW
+313 TNDIRYYW
-321 NNPNKVDDPDK
+321 DDIASDDPNLDAQQELREEDK
-332 VDPERES
+332 
-339 SEFGPLP
+339 FGPVP
-346 KVKQEESESTFA
+346 KVKQEQSESTFA
-358 LYAAAGPRY
+358 LYGAVGPRY

-378 VGLGLVRTGLDP
+378 LGIGLVRTGLDP

-395 CAADPTDRQNEDLD
+395 CTNDKDDRD
-409 ICDGINAVD
+409 ICDGIDAVD
-418 LSTDN
+418 LNTDN

-440 NVTER
+440 NVSER
-445 VTLRTGMRT
+445 VTLRTGMRSI
-454 VFTVST
+454 FTLST
-460 ETIEAN
+460 ETIEGNA
-466 QASSPADVSEAD
+466 ATSPADVSDAD
-478 EDNFGGDDKTQLT
+478 SDPAPGVDDKSQLT
-491 TGQTYYWSA
+491 TGQEYYWSA
-500 GLGLNYGEVQF
+500 GLGLNYGELQF
-511 DAAFNTAFITNG
+511 DAAFDTAFITNG
-523 PNFLSGANSGP
+523 PNFLSGTAAP

-557 RAGYPAEELAAPAA
+557 RAGYPAEDIAAPAA

>member
-16 ATTLVASS
+16 ATTLAASS
-24 AHATESAR
+24 AQATESAR

-100 AVLFNTLAGPFD
+100 AVLFNTIAGPFD
-112 NANPFT
+112 NGNPFT

-133 PPTPRALPAARP
+133 PPTPRGLPLNTLTDSDPTNDALVDVDETANINGTTESLFGDVINSGEGDALP
-145 GLYDASGT
+145 
-153 INIDGSNPARSENP
+153 
-167 NETVINAGEGE
+167 
-178 ELTDLALA
+178 DLALA

-211 SQDTQISWGDGYQ
+211 SQDTQMSWGDGYQ
-224 VASNAVVANVVA
+224 VASSAVVANVVA

-241 QGADRYD
+241 QGADRFD

-268 LIGNDVTSSTPSIGA
+268 LIGNDVTSSTPSLGA
-283 AIRYTMPK
+283 AVRYTMPK

-298 ATGNFHFG
+298 ATGNLHYG
-306 TESTTTM
+306 TESTSTM
-313 TNDVRYYW
+313 TNDIRYYW
-321 NNPNKVDDPDK
+321 DDRTSDDPDL
-332 VDPERES
+332 DAEQELRE
-339 SEFGPLP
+339 EDKFGPVP
-346 KVKQEESESTFA
+346 KIKQEKSESTFA
-358 LYAAAGPRY
+358 VYAAAGPRY

-378 VGLGLVRTGLDP
+378 VGLGVVRTGIDP

-395 CAADPTDRQNEDLD
+395 CTDDKDDRD
-409 ICDGINAVD
+409 ICDVNAVD

-460 ETIEAN
+460 ETIEGNA
-466 QASSPADVSEAD
+466 ATSPGDVSDAD
-478 EDNFGGDDKTQLT
+478 SDPVRDLDDKTQLT

-500 GLGLNYGEVQF
+500 GLGLNYGELQF

-544 FGAGSSNNNVTGT
+544 FGTGSSNNNVTGT

-577 PVNNGFN
+577 PMNNGFN

>member
-16 ATTLVASS
+16 ATTLAASS

-32 RTGLGGTA
+32 RTGLGGTP

-45 DDIYAFPQA
+45 DDIYAFPQT

-64 NYRPSAGL
+64 NYRPSGGL

-100 AVLFNTLAGPFD
+100 AVLFNTFAGPFD

-118 SPNQAIDDFRVGLLK
+118 SPNQAIDDFRVGLVK
-133 PPTPRALPAARP
+133 PPTPRALPAERAADVDETYNVN
-145 GLYDASGT
+145 GTTVSASGT
-153 INIDGSNPARSENP
+153 
-167 NETVINAGEGE
+167 VVNAGDGAP
-178 ELTDLALA
+178 LPDLALK

-194 YARNNFG
+194 YATNAWG
-201 VRLSAGFGST
+201 VRLSAGLAST
-211 SQDTQISWGDGYQ
+211 SQDTQVSWGDGYQ
-224 VASNAVVANVVA
+224 VASSAVVVNAVA

-241 QGADRYD
+241 AGANRYD
-248 ASVELGY
+248 ASAEIGF

-268 LIGNDVTSSTPSIGA
+268 LIGNDVTSTTPNIGA
-283 AIRYTMPK
+283 AVRYTMPK

-298 ATGNFHFG
+298 ATGNFHYG
-306 TESTTTM
+306 TESTSTM

-321 NNPNKVDDPDK
+321 DDPTSDDPGLEPDQELREEDK
-332 VDPERES
+332 
-339 SEFGPLP
+339 FGPVP
-346 KVKQEESESTFA
+346 KLKREQSESTLA
-358 LYAAAGPRY
+358 LYGAVGPRY

-378 VGLGLVRTGLDP
+378 VGVGFVRTGLDP

-395 CAADPTDRQNEDLD
+395 CTNDKDDRD
-409 ICDGINAVD
+409 ICDGIDAVD
-418 LSTDN
+418 LNTDN

-440 NVTER
+440 NVSER
-445 VTLRTGMRT
+445 VTLRTGMRSI
-454 VFTVST
+454 FTLST
-460 ETIEAN
+460 ETVEGNA
-466 QASSPADVSEAD
+466 ATSPADVSDAD
-478 EDNFGGDDKTQLT
+478 SDPVPGADDKTQLT
-491 TGQTYYWSA
+491 TGQEYYWSA
-500 GLGLNYGEVQF
+500 GLGLNYGELQF
-511 DAAFNTAFITNG
+511 DAAFDTAFITNG
-523 PNFLSGANSGP
+523 PNFLSGAAAP

-557 RAGYPAEELAAPAA
+557 RAGYPAEEIAAPAP
-571 APSFAA
+571 APMMA
-577 PVNNGFN
+577 PPMGNGFN

>member
-16 ATTLVASS
+16 ATTLAASS
-24 AHATESAR
+24 AQATESAR

-100 AVLFNTLAGPFD
+100 AVLFNTIAGPFD

-133 PPTPRALPAARP
+133 PPTPRALPGERAADVDETANV
-145 GLYDASGT
+145 GGT
-153 INIDGSNPARSENP
+153 
-167 NETVINAGEGE
+167 TVSLNGTVVNAGEGG
-178 ELTDLALA
+178 ELPDLALA

-201 VRLSAGFGST
+201 VRLSAGVGST

-224 VASNAVVANVVA
+224 VASNAVVTNIVA
-236 GYRGQ
+236 GFRGQ
-241 QGADRYD
+241 QGADRFD

-268 LIGNDVTSSTPSIGA
+268 LIGNDVTSSTPSIGGA
-283 AIRYTMPK
+283 VRYTMPK

-298 ATGNFHFG
+298 ATGNLHYG

-313 TNDVRYYW
+313 TNDIRYYW
-321 NNPNKVDDPDK
+321 DDISSDDPDL
-332 VDPERES
+332 DAEQELRE
-339 SEFGPLP
+339 EDKFGPVP
-346 KVKQEESESTFA
+346 KVKQEKSESTFA

-378 VGLGLVRTGLDP
+378 VGLGFVRTGIDP

-395 CAADPTDRQNEDLD
+395 CTDDKDDRDV
-409 ICDGINAVD
+409 CDGINAVD

-423 TIRYAW
+423 TIRYGW

-454 VFTVST
+454 VFTLST
-460 ETIEAN
+460 EEIEGNA
-466 QASSPADVSEAD
+466 ATSPADVAD
-478 EDNFGGDDKTQLT
+478 ADSDPAPGVDDKSQLT

-500 GLGLNYGEVQF
+500 GLGLNYGELQF

-544 FGAGSSNNNVTGT
+544 FGTGSSNNNVTGT

-577 PVNNGFN
+577 PMNNGFN

>member
-16 ATTLVASS
+16 ATTLAASS

-32 RTGLGGTA
+32 RTGLGGSA
-40 MIEDS
+40 LIEDS
-45 DDIYAFPQA
+45 DDIYAFPQI

-64 NYRPSAGL
+64 NYRPSGGL

-133 PPTPRALPAARP
+133 PPTPRELPEERAADVDETYNVA
-145 GLYDASGT
+145 GTTVSASGT
-153 INIDGSNPARSENP
+153 
-167 NETVINAGEGE
+167 VVNAGQGA
-178 ELTDLALA
+178 ELPDLALA

-201 VRLSAGFGST
+201 VRLSAGFGSA
-211 SQDTQISWGDGYQ
+211 SQDTQLSWKDGYS
-224 VASNAVVANVVA
+224 VASSAVVTNIVA
-236 GYRGQ
+236 GFRGQ
-241 QGADRYD
+241 SGADRYD

-268 LIGNDVTSSTPSIGA
+268 LIGNDVTSSTPSLGA
-283 AIRYTMPK
+283 AVRYTMPK

-298 ATGNFHFG
+298 ATGNLHYG
-306 TESTTTM
+306 AESTSTM

-321 NNPNKVDDPDK
+321 DDPTSD
-332 VDPERES
+332 DPGLEPDQELREKRK
-339 SEFGPLP
+339 FGPVP
-346 KVKQEESESTFA
+346 KLKKEESESTFA
-358 LYAAAGPRY
+358 LYGAVGPRY

-378 VGLGLVRTGLDP
+378 VGVGLVRTALDP

-395 CAADPTDRQNEDLD
+395 CTNDKDDRD
-409 ICDGINAVD
+409 ICDGIDAVD
-418 LSTDN
+418 LNTDN

-454 VFTVST
+454 IFTVST
-460 ETIEAN
+460 ETIEGNA
-466 QASSPADVSEAD
+466 ATSPAEVDPELGDTAPGV
-478 EDNFGGDDKTQLT
+478 DDKTQLT
-491 TGQTYYWSA
+491 TGQEYYWSA
-500 GLGLNYGEVQF
+500 GMGLNFGELQF

-539 TVKYD
+539 TMKYD

-557 RAGYPAEELAAPAA
+557 RAGYPAEELAAPV

-577 PVNNGFN
+577 PMNNGFN

>member
-16 ATTLVASS
+16 ATTLAASS
-24 AHATESAR
+24 AQATESAR

-100 AVLFNTLAGPFD
+100 AVLFNTIAGPFD

-133 PPTPRALPAARP
+133 PPTPRALPGERAADVDETANV
-145 GLYDASGT
+145 GGT
-153 INIDGSNPARSENP
+153 
-167 NETVINAGEGE
+167 TVSLNGTVVNAGEGG
-178 ELTDLALA
+178 ELPDLALA

-201 VRLSAGFGST
+201 VRLSAGVGST

-224 VASNAVVANVVA
+224 VASNAVVTNIVA
-236 GYRGQ
+236 GFRGQ

-283 AIRYTMPK
+283 AVRYTMPK

-298 ATGNFHFG
+298 ATGNLHYG
-306 TESTTTM
+306 TESTSTM

-321 NNPNKVDDPDK
+321 NDPNSDPTDDPIAD
-332 VDPERES
+332 EREQDKL
-339 SEFGPLP
+339 GPAP
-346 KVKQEESESTFA
+346 KLKQEKGESTFA

-378 VGLGLVRTGLDP
+378 VGLGFVRTGIDP

-395 CAADPTDRQNEDLD
+395 CTDDKDDRD

-460 ETIEAN
+460 ETIEGNA
-466 QASSPADVSEAD
+466 ATSPADVSDAKTD
-478 EDNFGGDDKTQLT
+478 PAPGVDDKTQLT

-500 GLGLNYGEVQF
+500 GLGLNYGELQF

-523 PNFLSGANSGP
+523 PNFLSGADSGP

-539 TVKYD
+539 TMKYD
-544 FGAGSSNNNVTGT
+544 FGTGSSNNNVTGT
-557 RAGYPAEELAAPAA
+557 RAGYPAEEIAAPAA

-577 PVNNGFN
+577 PMNNGFN